1 MVYVINIKGTS
12 LYKIGIS
19 INVEDRFKQLDT
31 TIPYDLILVNTY
43 KVNHDKT
50 VEFSLHKHFKD
61 KRIKAEWFNLSEK
74 DMVELDRYVLIYDIK
89 KYDRVK
95 MVTKRDPKFD
105 NVTELVDK
113 IFKLEKKYKGTK
125 GIGDSRAVIGNELK
139 ISDGT
144 ISKLKKIHKFEP
156 SLLDE
161 IDRGNITLRSAYF
174 IVQNNI
180 RDNCPR

>member
-113 IFKLEKKYKGTK
+113 IFKLE
-125 GIGDSRAVIGNELK
+125 
-139 ISDGT
+139 
-144 ISKLKKIHKFEP
+144 
-156 SLLDE
+156 
-161 IDRGNITLRSAYF
+161 
-174 IVQNNI
+174 
-180 RDNCPR
+180 